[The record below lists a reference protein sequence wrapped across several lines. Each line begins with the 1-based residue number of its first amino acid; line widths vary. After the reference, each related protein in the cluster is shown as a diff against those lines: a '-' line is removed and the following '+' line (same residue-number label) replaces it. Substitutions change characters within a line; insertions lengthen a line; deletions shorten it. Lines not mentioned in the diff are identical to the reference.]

1 MGTTTFKRK
10 FRTHGINYIKKESDT
25 FDPIEWC
32 KLEKTKSY
40 GVRATTIEGQNA
52 FAPTLC
58 FD

>member
-10 FRTHGINYIKKESDT
+10 FRTQEINDIKKESDT
-25 FDPIEWC
+25 FDPFEWC